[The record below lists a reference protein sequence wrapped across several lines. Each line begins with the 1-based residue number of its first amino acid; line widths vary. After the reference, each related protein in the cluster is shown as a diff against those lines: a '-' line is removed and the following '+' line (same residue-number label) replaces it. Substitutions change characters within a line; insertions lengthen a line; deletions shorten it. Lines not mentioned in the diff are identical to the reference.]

1 MERLVECVPNYS
13 EGRDKSV
20 IDAIVNAISG
30 AKVNTERGE
39 ESVKVLNVD
48 SGEAAN
54 RTVVTFVGTPEAV
67 IEAAFCSA
75 ETACRLID
83 MRRHHGVH
91 PRTGAVD
98 VLPVI
103 PISGISLEACAELAR
118 GLAKRMYDELGVP
131 CYCYEASAFKPERKR
146 LEVCRAGEYE
156 TLADKIANPETRPD
170 FSPEE
175 YNDTVARTGASTVGA
190 RKFLIAVNFNLNTSS
205 VSLAKSIA
213 GIVRESG
220 RIVEGHRIPGT
231 LKGCKAI
238 GWYIEEYGIAQV
250 SMNITDIDV
259 TPLHIA
265 YEEVCLVASSMGVKV
280 TGTEI
285 IGLVPKR
292 VLVEAGQYYRTKSGL
307 TSEVSESELM
317 ETAIKAMNLND
328 LRSFDPKSKIIELL
342 MRGE

>member
-20 IDAIVNAISG
+20 IDAIVNSISV
-30 AKVNTERGE
+30 AKVKTASGE
-39 ESVKVLNVD
+39 ASVKVLNVD

-54 RTVVTFVGTPEAV
+54 RTVVTFVGSPEAV
-67 IEAAFCSA
+67 VEAAFCGA
-75 ETACRLID
+75 KTACEHID

-98 VLPVI
+98 VLPII
-103 PISGISLEACAELAR
+103 PISGISLEECAELAR
-118 GLAKRMYDELGVP
+118 GLAKRMLEELGVP

-156 TLADKIANPETRPD
+156 SLAAKIANPETRPD
-170 FSPEE
+170 FSPEK

-205 VSLAKSIA
+205 VSVAKSIA
-213 GIVRESG
+213 GVVRESG

-238 GWYIEEYGIAQV
+238 GWYIEEYGIVQV

-265 YEEVCLVASSMGVKV
+265 YEEVCRVASSMGAKV

-285 IGLVPKR
+285 IGLIPKR
-292 VLVEAGQYYRTKSGL
+292 VLVEACQLYRAKSGL
-307 TSEVSESELM
+307 SYDAPESELM

-328 LRSFDPKSKIIELL
+328 LCDFNLKSKIIEFL

>member
-1 MERLVECVPNYS
+1 MERLVECVPNFS

-20 IDAIVNAISG
+20 IDAIVKAIAEAKADTSLG
-30 AKVNTERGE
+30 A

-48 SGEAAN
+48 PGEAAN
-54 RTVVTFVGTPEAV
+54 RTVVTFVGSPEAV
-67 IEAAFCSA
+67 LEAAFRGA

-83 MRRHHGVH
+83 MRKHHGVH
-91 PRTGAVD
+91 PRTGVVD
-98 VLPVI
+98 VLPII
-103 PISGISLEACAELAR
+103 PISGISLEECAELAR
-118 GLAKRMYDELGVP
+118 GLAERMYKELGIP
-131 CYCYEASAFKPERKR
+131 CYCYEASAFRPERKR

-156 TLADKIANPETRPD
+156 ALAEKIANPVTRPD
-170 FSPEE
+170 FGPEE
-175 YNDTVARTGASTVGA
+175 FNDTVARTGASTVGA

-205 VSLAKSIA
+205 VPLAKSIA

-220 RIVEGHRIPGT
+220 RVVKDGGRVPGT

-265 YEEVCLVASSMGVKV
+265 YEEVCRVASSMGLKV

-292 VLVEAGQYYRTKSGL
+292 VLVEAGQFYRAEAGL
-307 TSEVSESELM
+307 SADISESEFM
-317 ETAIKAMNLND
+317 ETAIKAMNLSD
-328 LRSFDPKSKIIELL
+328 LCPFDPMAKVIELKL
-342 MRGE
+342 K